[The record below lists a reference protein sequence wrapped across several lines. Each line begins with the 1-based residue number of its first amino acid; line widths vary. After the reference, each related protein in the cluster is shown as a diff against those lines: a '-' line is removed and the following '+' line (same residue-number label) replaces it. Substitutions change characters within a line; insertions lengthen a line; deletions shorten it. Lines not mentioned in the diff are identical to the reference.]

1 MAREYK
7 RSQRVAD
14 HLQKELAALI
24 QLELRDPRLGM
35 VGVTGVEVSRDLNY
49 AKVFYTVL
57 GQDSKEQAKEC
68 TEVLNKAA
76 GFLRRQLAKHSTM
89 RTVPSL
95 RFFFDASVGRGRDLE
110 QLIQKATA
118 ADRDMASGAHD
129 SSEAES

>member
-14 HLQKELAALI
+14 HLQKELAGLI
-24 QLELRDPRLGM
+24 QLELRDPRVGM
-35 VGVTGVEVSRDLNY
+35 VGVTGVEVSRDLAH

-76 GFLRRQLAKHSTM
+76 GFLRRQLSKSSSM
-89 RTVPSL
+89 RSVPSL
-95 RFFFDASVGRGRDLE
+95 RFFFDASVGRGRELE
-110 QLIQKATA
+110 QLIERATD
-118 ADRDMASGAHD
+118 ADRELGLRADDNG
-129 SSEAES
+129 EPET